1 MPTSATGSDR
11 SRGFTLLE
19 LLIVV
24 ALIAVA
30 ASVTVLSMRDPAAT
44 RLEREAGR
52 LAALLEAA
60 RAQSRAQGA
69 EVRWR
74 PRGEREVLPDAPG
87 AAPSDF
93 VFIGLPPDHDL
104 PRRWLEPGVGVSLP
118 DPRGVLLG
126 PEPVI
131 GAQRVLLFI
140 GEQRMALVTDGLG
153 PFRPETEA
161 TGMPAGANG
170 GTR

>member
-1 MPTSATGSDR
+1 MPTSATGSEAD
-11 SRGFTLLE
+11 RGFTLLE

-74 PRGEREVLPDAPG
+74 PLAERET
-87 AAPSDF
+87 AATDTGGGRPDF
-93 VFIGLPPDHDL
+93 VFTGLPLDHDL
-104 PRRWLEPGVGVSLP
+104 PRRWLEPGVGVTLT
-118 DPRGVLLG
+118 DPRGLLLG

-131 GAQRVLLFI
+131 GPQRVLLFI
-140 GEQRMALVTDGLG
+140 GEQRLALVTDGLG
-153 PFRPETEA
+153 PFAPETEA
-161 TGMPAGANG
+161 APQAAGAG
-170 GTR
+170 R

>member
-1 MPTSATGSDR
+1 MPTSATGSDAD
-11 SRGFTLLE
+11 RGFTLLE

-74 PRGEREVLPDAPG
+74 PLGERETAPPG
-87 AAPSDF
+87 SGEARPDF
-93 VFIGLPPDHDL
+93 VFTGLPSDHDL

-118 DPRGVLLG
+118 DPRGLLLG

-131 GAQRVLLFI
+131 GPQRVLLFI
-140 GEQRMALVTDGLG
+140 GEQRLALVTDGLG
-153 PFRPETEA
+153 PFRPETGSTDTTE
-161 TGMPAGANG
+161 GGA
-170 GTR
+170 R

>member
-1 MPTSATGSDR
+1 MPTSATGSDAH
-11 SRGFTLLE
+11 RGFTLLE

-74 PRGEREVLPDAPG
+74 PVAERETVAPDTTG
-87 AAPSDF
+87 ARPDF
-93 VFIGLPPDHDL
+93 VFTGLPADHDL
-104 PRRWLEPGVGVSLP
+104 PRHWLEPGVGVSLS

-140 GEQRMALVTDGLG
+140 GEQRLALVTDGLG
-153 PFRPETEA
+153 PFRPETESA
-161 TGMPAGANG
+161 EAAGG
-170 GTR
+170 VPR

>member
-1 MPTSATGSDR
+1 MPTSATGSER
-11 SRGFTLLE
+11 RRGFTLLE

-30 ASVTVLSMRDPAAT
+30 ASVTVLSLRDPSAT

-74 PRGEREVLPDAPG
+74 PRGARETLPEVPG
-87 AAPSDF
+87 APAPDF
-93 VFIGLPPDHDL
+93 VFTGLPADHDL
-104 PRRWLEPGVGVSLP
+104 PRHWLEPGVGVSLT

-140 GEQRMALVTDGLG
+140 GEQRLALVTDGLG
-153 PFRPETEA
+153 PFRPETESAEA
-161 TGMPAGANG
+161 TSGAA
-170 GTR
+170 R